1 MTKNQ
6 NLKGRVTLKI
16 NNDVSTRGLLLD
28 LKHRSAGSMTDEKT
42 GKLREWIEGD
52 VIVLLPFDST
62 KGYLQKTLLEP
73 TASARIQAKLADA
86 HWGAVV
92 ELTIENRQAV
102 DVEVIMDAFA
112 AFYDD

>member
-6 NLKGRVTLKI
+6 NSKGRVTLKI
-16 NNDVSTRGLLLD
+16 NTDVSTRGLLLD

-62 KGYLQKTLLEP
+62 KRYLQNTVLEP
-73 TASARIQAKLADA
+73 TASALIQAKLADA

>member
-1 MTKNQ
+1 M
-6 NLKGRVTLKI
+6 KI

-62 KGYLQKTLLEP
+62 KGYLQKILLEP
-73 TASARIQAKLADA
+73 AASARIQAKLADA